1 MKIKTHNRKT
11 SRSGEVSQSKNHE
24 ISPSNVLVYVFP
36 AHRPLI
42 YAIFNAKFL
51 LRSWLSSIVNRS
63 SLLSSLDSGVRGSLT
78 ITHYY

>member
-1 MKIKTHNRKT
+1 
-11 SRSGEVSQSKNHE
+11 
-24 ISPSNVLVYVFP
+24 
-36 AHRPLI
+36 
-42 YAIFNAKFL
+42 